1 MQVKECPKDQAVVDR
16 IIDRLEEV
24 GAMELC
30 IKECN
35 DMVQSAWDRLDAL
48 LPSSL
53 PKVFLHLTG
62 LYVVKKSFTTAFRC

>member
-1 MQVKECPKDQAVVDR
+1 
-16 IIDRLEEV
+16 
-24 GAMELC
+24 
-30 IKECN
+30 
-35 DMVQSAWDRLDAL
+35 MVQSAWDRLDAL